1 MIVRMATIAHAPA
14 RPVRRPGGRSAR
26 VAAAVLD
33 ATLGELGRV
42 GYGQMRI
49 DDVAARAGVNKTSI
63 YRRWAD
69 KPGLVCAA
77 MREVS
82 GEAIDADSGS
92 LRTDLLESF
101 RENMRGW
108 ATERGRGLLR
118 MLIAEGADPAVERL
132 LARLRERHRLVRQ
145 RIVAR
150 GIERGE
156 IRRDTDVDLLIEVL
170 TNTVI
175 TRVRHR
181 PGPLDAEWLGRVI
194 DFLLQAA
201 GPASRRRGHTVT
213 LPAPQ
218 RSRTRGTHD
227 AVPSVR

>member
-42 GYGQMRI
+42 GYGRMRI

-92 LRTDLLESF
+92 LRADLLESF

-118 MLIAEGADPAVERL
+118 MLIAEGADPAAIMTMPGIKQVIAPDASLRHAYTAQY
-132 LARLRERHRLVRQ
+132 ARYRALYPAIEEARQ
-145 RIVAR
+145 
-150 GIERGE
+150 
-156 IRRDTDVDLLIEVL
+156 
-170 TNTVI
+170 
-175 TRVRHR
+175 
-181 PGPLDAEWLGRVI
+181 
-194 DFLLQAA
+194 
-201 GPASRRRGHTVT
+201 
-213 LPAPQ
+213 
-218 RSRTRGTHD
+218 
-227 AVPSVR
+227 